1 MWQTDTTKIMRVDTC
16 MSLFK
21 LFMIFV
27 KVSSFTIGGGYAM
40 VPVIKEFIVDKYKLL
55 GEDEFMDVIVTAQT
69 VPGVIAVNTAM
80 ILGTKLAGLW
90 GAVVAVLGSIVPP
103 FLIILVISSFFADFA
118 DLPIFE
124 GFFIGARVGV
134 TVILANLSLQLIK
147 KNVRKY
153 LILAVIVAGTAAIVL
168 LNFSSI
174 WILLISSVCVYFIDR
189 RLKR

>member
-1 MWQTDTTKIMRVDTC
+1 MRVDTC

-80 ILGTKLAGLW
+80 ILGTKL
-90 GAVVAVLGSIVPP
+90 
-103 FLIILVISSFFADFA
+103 
-118 DLPIFE
+118 
-124 GFFIGARVGV
+124 GV
-134 TVILANLSLQLIK
+134 C
-147 KNVRKY
+147 
-153 LILAVIVAGTAAIVL
+153 GEP
-168 LNFSSI
+168 
-174 WILLISSVCVYFIDR
+174 
-189 RLKR
+189 